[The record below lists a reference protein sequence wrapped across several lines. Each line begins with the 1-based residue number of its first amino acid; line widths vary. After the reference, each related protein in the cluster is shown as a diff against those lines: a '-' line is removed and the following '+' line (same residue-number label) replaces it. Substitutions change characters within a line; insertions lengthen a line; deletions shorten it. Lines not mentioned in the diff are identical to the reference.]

1 MTAVSSTGSTGST
14 TGTST
19 STSTKSNTQL
29 GMNDFISL
37 LTTELQN
44 QDPTAPQDN
53 TQMIAQMAQFSTL
66 SATTGMS
73 DTLSGI
79 SDKLDKI
86 LAAQQA
92 AATGTA
98 TGTTTPTDTSTSD
111 TASTG
116 ATA

>member
-1 MTAVSSTGSTGST
+1 MTTVSSTSSTGST
-14 TGTST
+14 TGTTSST
-19 STSTKSNTQL
+19 SASSNTQL
-29 GMNDFISL
+29 GMKDFISL

-86 LAAQQA
+86 LAAQQVA
-92 AATGTA
+92 ASGTT
-98 TGTTTPTDTSTSD
+98 TGTTTSTDTTTSD
-111 TASTG
+111 TSG

>member
-1 MTAVSSTGSTGST
+1 MTTVSSTSSTGST
-14 TGTST
+14 TGTTT
-19 STSTKSNTQL
+19 STASSNTQL

-92 AATGTA
+92 AATGTT
-98 TGTTTPTDTSTSD
+98 TGTTTDTTATDTS
-111 TASTG
+111 STG